1 MSQAIVKIDPKYL
14 EIVRTSLTNKGLPKP
29 FVQEVELLDCNVAG
43 TSFLDLDDIEPKLKK
58 HQLLMLQRELKNEYD
73 NNAILIL
80 AGDFDKV
87 EAKEL
92 IKKYY
97 GVIEEAKVENYLEK
111 FDEYLSDYNNPKW
124 VEIATAGRKFTME
137 KFSNDNAANDLVNLM
152 KSMI

>member
-80 AGDFDKV
+80 TEEGQKLGYVPQDKNEVLSKLMDAGKLLFGRLNEKNWVDDWLKLDIQV
-87 EAKEL
+87 
-92 IKKYY
+92 
-97 GVIEEAKVENYLEK
+97 YL
-111 FDEYLSDYNNPKW
+111 
-124 VEIATAGRKFTME
+124 R
-137 KFSNDNAANDLVNLM
+137 DL
-152 KSMI
+152 